1 MTTRKTDIA
10 SAGAHTK
17 DGGRTAIIAGN
28 GLLPLE
34 IARALREAGTEPLIV
49 MVEGEA
55 DQALAGYDHLSTT
68 LGGLGAHISK
78 LKARGVTRVVL
89 AGGITTRP
97 RLRELKMDRYLIAGL
112 PKVAAALRRGDN
124 ALLSTIVTLAESN
137 GIRVA
142 GAHEIVP
149 ALLARQG
156 PLGRR
161 KPRNADREDM
171 RQAWRAARII
181 GELDIGQGAV
191 SVRGRVIAL
200 EGAEGTDAML
210 ARVAQLRQD
219 RRIPAK
225 GGVLV
230 KCAKPGQ
237 ELRAD
242 LPSIGPRTIA
252 GAAAAGL
259 CGIAVERDRALV
271 LDAARTAAEADKAG
285 IFVTGIDGKEADG
298 E

>member
-1 MTTRKTDIA
+1 MTTRKIDIA
-10 SAGAHTK
+10 AAGAFAA

-34 IARALREAGTEPLIV
+34 IARALREAGAEPLVV

-55 DQALAGYDHLSTT
+55 DPALAGYDHLSTT

-78 LKARGVTRVVL
+78 LKARGVTRAVL

-97 RLRELKMDRYLIAGL
+97 RLRELKMDRYFIAGL

-149 ALLARQG
+149 GLLARQG

-161 KPRNADREDM
+161 KPRKSDWDDM
-171 RQAWRAARII
+171 RRAWRAARMI

-191 SVRGRVIAL
+191 SVGGRVIAL

-210 ARVAQLRQD
+210 ARVAQLKKD

-242 LPSIGPRTIA
+242 LPSIGPQTVA
-252 GAAAAGL
+252 GAAAAAL
-259 CGIAVERDRALV
+259 CGIAVERGRALV
-271 LDAARTAAEADKAG
+271 LDMARTAAEADKAG
-285 IFVTGIDGKEADG
+285 IFVLGIDGKEAGG

>member
-1 MTTRKTDIA
+1 MKTPATDTPPAA
-10 SAGAHTK
+10 SN
-17 DGGRTAIIAGN
+17 GRTAIIAGS

-34 IARALREAGTEPLIV
+34 VARALRGSGTEPLVV

-55 DQALAGYDHLSTT
+55 DAALADYDHLSTT
-68 LGGLGAHISK
+68 IGGLGAHISK
-78 LKARGVTRVVL
+78 LKARGVTRAVL
-89 AGGITTRP
+89 AGGIASRP

-124 ALLSTIVTLAESN
+124 ALLSTVVALAETN
-137 GIRVA
+137 GIRIV

-149 ALLARQG
+149 ALLAGAG

-161 KPRNADREDM
+161 KPGKTHRDDI
-171 RQAWRAARII
+171 RQAWRAARTL

-191 SVRGRVIAL
+191 SVGGRVVAV

-210 ARVAQLRQD
+210 SRVADLRSAK
-219 RRIPAK
+219 RIPAK

-242 LPSIGPRTIA
+242 LPSIGPRTVT

-259 CGIAVERDRALV
+259 AGIAVERDRALV
-271 LDAARTAAEADKAG
+271 LDAQATATEADKAG
-285 IFVTGIDGKEADG
+285 IFVVGIDATEAG
-298 E
+298 GA